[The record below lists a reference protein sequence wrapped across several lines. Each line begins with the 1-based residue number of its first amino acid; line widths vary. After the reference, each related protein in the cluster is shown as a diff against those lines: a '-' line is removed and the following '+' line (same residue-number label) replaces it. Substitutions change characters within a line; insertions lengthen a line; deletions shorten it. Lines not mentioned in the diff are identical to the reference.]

1 MKDFFKDLKNQIVA
15 GVGVALA
22 AAGTMFLDVI
32 KEKLGIADE
41 EPAQTEQVVQQ
52 PAQPEIIINIPEQKK
67 DTVVKKVFVKPT
79 PKKTETEKRKD
90 EGLDW

>member
-32 KEKLGIADE
+32 KEKLGLAEDE
-41 EPAQTEQVVQQ
+41 APAQTEQVVQQ
-52 PAQPEIIINIPEQKK
+52 PQDIIINIPEQKK
-67 DTVVKKVFVKPT
+67 DTVVKKVFIKPT
-79 PKKTETEKRKD
+79 PKKTETEKRKE

>member
-1 MKDFFKDLKNQIVA
+1 MKDFFKDLKNQIIT
-15 GVGVALA
+15 GVGVAIA
-22 AAGTMFLDVI
+22 ALGTLFMDVV
-32 KEKLGIADE
+32 KEKLGLAEDE
-41 EPAQTEQVVQQ
+41 APAQTEQVIQQ
-52 PAQPEIIINIPEQKK
+52 PQDIIINIPEQKK